1 MTAPA
6 RRSSRLG
13 SALLAVLWFSTAL
26 SAIAFTLSMTVRTEM
41 DRAALN
47 MDDARAYFLAH
58 GAIEGAMMQLA
69 DRSSSGELDGLTAFR
84 PGQRLLRFAFPT
96 GEVEVEIIGES
107 GKLDLNRAP
116 PQALARVLAAS
127 GLDPAAC
134 LTMAFNIVD
143 SRSGRLGPSDGARSL
158 SSFSSS
164 RASFK
169 QPEDLLMVPG
179 IDPQV
184 LYGTFRRNRTGQL
197 VRVGGLYHHVT
208 LWGSGAVDVN
218 YASIE
223 LLKAAG
229 LSDSLIETI
238 VGIRSQR
245 PIDVRDG
252 LVGELANLNSDIRLG
267 QAGTAQA
274 YTLWA
279 TARAGKGRAKRLLGA
294 LVQKGSTGGP
304 FRMHVTRWYDTGF

>member
-47 MDDARAYFLAH
+47 MDNARAYFLAH
-58 GAIEGAMMQLA
+58 GAIEAAMMQLA
-69 DRSSSGELDGLTAFR
+69 DRSSRGELDGLSAFR
-84 PGQRLLRFAFPT
+84 PGQRFLRVVFPT
-96 GEVEVEIIGES
+96 GDVEVEIIGES
-107 GKLDLNRAP
+107 GKLDLNRAS

-127 GLDPAAC
+127 GLDPAAS

-143 SRSGRLGPSDGARSL
+143 SRSGRLRPPDGTASL

-169 QPEDLLMVPG
+169 QLEDLLMVPG

-184 LYGTFRRNRTGQL
+184 LYGTFIRNRKGQL

-208 LWGSGAVDVN
+208 LWGSGAVDIN

-223 LLKAAG
+223 LLTAAG

-238 VGIRSQR
+238 VRIRSQR
-245 PIDVRDG
+245 PIDAEDG
-252 LVGELANLNSDIRLG
+252 LLGGLSSLNPDIRLG
-267 QAGTAQA
+267 RAGRAQA

-279 TARAGKGRAKRLLGA
+279 TARDGQGRAKRVVGA
-294 LVQKGSTGGP
+294 LVQKGLTGGP
-304 FRMHVTRWYDTGF
+304 FRIHLTRWYDTGF

>member
-13 SALLAVLWFSTAL
+13 SALLAVLWFSAAL

-58 GAIEGAMMQLA
+58 GAIEAAMMQLA
-69 DRSSSGELDGLTAFR
+69 DRSSRGESDGLNAFR
-84 PGQRLLRFAFPT
+84 PGQRFLRFAFPT

-107 GKLDLNRAP
+107 GKLDLNRAS

-127 GLDPAAC
+127 GLDPVAS
-134 LTMAFNIVD
+134 LTMASNIVD
-143 SRSGRLGPSDGARSL
+143 SRSGRLGPLGGAQFV

-169 QPEDLLMVPG
+169 QLEDLLMVPG

-184 LYGTFRRNRTGQL
+184 LYGTFIRNRKGQL

-208 LWGSGAVDVN
+208 LWGSGAVDIN

-238 VGIRSQR
+238 VMIRSQR
-245 PIDVRDG
+245 PIDAEDG
-252 LVGELANLNSDIRLG
+252 LLGELSSLNPDIRLG
-267 QAGTAQA
+267 RAGRAQA

-279 TARAGKGRAKRLLGA
+279 TARGGQGRAKRVVGA
-294 LVQKGSTGGP
+294 LVQKGLTGGP
-304 FRMHVTRWYDTGF
+304 FRIHLTRWYDTGF

>member
-1 MTAPA
+1 MTASTG
-6 RRSSRLG
+6 RCSRLG

-58 GAIEGAMMQLA
+58 GAIEAAMMQLA
-69 DRSSSGELDGLTAFR
+69 DRSSRGEFDGLSAFR
-84 PGQRLLRFAFPT
+84 PGQRFLRIVFPT
-96 GEVEVEIIGES
+96 GEVEVEIIGEA

-127 GLDPAAC
+127 GLDPAAS

-143 SRSGRLGPSDGARSL
+143 SRSGRSRSPDAASL

-169 QPEDLLMVPG
+169 QLEDLLMVPG

-184 LYGTFRRNRTGQL
+184 LYGTFIRNRMGQL

-208 LWGSGAVDVN
+208 LWGSGAVDIN

-223 LLKAAG
+223 LLRAAG
-229 LSDSLIETI
+229 LSDSLVETI
-238 VGIRSQR
+238 VRIRSQR
-245 PIDVRDG
+245 PIDAQDG
-252 LVGELANLNSDIRLG
+252 LLAGLANLNPDIRLG
-267 QAGTAQA
+267 HAGTAQA

-279 TARAGKGRAKRLLGA
+279 TARVGRGRAKRLLGA
-294 LVQKGSTGGP
+294 LVQQGSTNRG

>member
-58 GAIEGAMMQLA
+58 GAIEATMMQLA
-69 DRSSSGELDGLTAFR
+69 DRSRGEMDGLSAFR
-84 PGQRLLRFAFPT
+84 PGQRFLRLAFPT

-127 GLDPAAC
+127 GLDPAAS

-143 SRSGRLGPSDGARSL
+143 SRSGRLGPPDGARSL

-164 RASFK
+164 GASFK
-169 QPEDLLMVPG
+169 QLEDLLMVPG

-184 LYGTFRRNRTGQL
+184 LYGTFIRNRKGQL

-208 LWGSGAVDVN
+208 LWGAGAVDIN

-245 PIDVRDG
+245 PIGPEDG
-252 LVGELANLNSDIRLG
+252 LLGEMSSLNPDIRLG
-267 QAGTAQA
+267 QAGRAQA

-279 TARAGKGRAKRLLGA
+279 TARVRKGRAKRVLGA
-294 LVQKGSTGGP
+294 LVQKGLTGGP
-304 FRMHVTRWYDTGF
+304 FRIHVTRWYDTGF